1 MTGDKAQGT
10 MGTSKMRDDCAVS
23 PVFFFLPSF
32 ARKSSREDVY
42 FYLNLSFAR
51 ATFVCDAV
59 SVRFSYDSIKTETT
73 FKSVDIGLDNLNGP
87 IFLICNYIIPLVHG
101 KQP

>member
-1 MTGDKAQGT
+1 MTGDKAQGA
-10 MGTSKMRDDCAVS
+10 MGTRKMRDDCAVS

-32 ARKSSREDVY
+32 ARKSSKEDV
-42 FYLNLSFAR
+42 YLNLSCAR

-59 SVRFSYDSIKTETT
+59 SVRFSYDSKKTETT
-73 FKSVDIGLDNLNGP
+73 SKSVDNGLDSLNGP

-101 KQP
+101 KQL